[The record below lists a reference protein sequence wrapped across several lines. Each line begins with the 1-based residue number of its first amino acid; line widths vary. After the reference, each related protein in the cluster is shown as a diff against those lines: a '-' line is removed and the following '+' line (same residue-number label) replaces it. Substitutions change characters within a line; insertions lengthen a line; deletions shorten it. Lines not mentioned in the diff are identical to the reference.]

1 MIKLPDE
8 LERLVN
14 LVTNDEYL
22 REIKPELNKAQQK
35 ADSRY
40 NQMIVEEFRAAI
52 EKVPGLRVDEF
63 AKKAAEATG
72 KSERRLRRILRKA
85 GLLNG

>member
-22 REIKPELNKAQQK
+22 REIKPELNKVQRES
-35 ADSRY
+35 DFRY
-40 NQMIVEEFRAAI
+40 NQMIIEEFRAAA

-63 AKKAAEATG
+63 AKKVAEVTG
-72 KSERRLRRILRKA
+72 KSERRLRRIFRKA